1 MYLAYNIYILYH
13 IILYIRYVYLF
24 MQIFTSD
31 VSFCIHVLT
40 LFKIHPATFEAPW
53 WALWWRLRI
62 REPQRLARAPSRDP
76 PGRSPG
82 DPSESRSWVI
92 FLGPSWVV
100 HGGSPNEKNM
110 EEIMRKHRWFP
121 AIFFGGDL
129 SLVVFWVVENE
140 SVLWCRWSV
149 QNFTFSS
156 FLRMVDPESGN
167 GDPRWFSQAVVMS
180 WCTWKSWSIQ
190 PLRLQG
196 IGF

>member
-1 MYLAYNIYILYH
+1 MAFGYPSIDAMAHTHPSTTEIWEWYNTMCLNTYYNVSSIIYIYILYH

-121 AIFFGGDL
+121 AFFFWGVI
-129 SLVVFWVVENE
+129 LV
-140 SVLWCRWSV
+140 
-149 QNFTFSS
+149 
-156 FLRMVDPESGN
+156 
-167 GDPRWFSQAVVMS
+167 
-180 WCTWKSWSIQ
+180 
-190 PLRLQG
+190 
-196 IGF
+196 